1 MARAVTIHQTWT
13 VTPKLMCISDAP
25 SLSKRHLWNNNH
37 HLSSVVGQQ
46 ENRFQTICQNL
57 FPESKGTTTCQAEY
71 IYTENTAF
79 MSFVYSQ
86 LESSQKEFLPSK
98 TWYDFV
104 EEILDGQVERST

>member
-1 MARAVTIHQTWT
+1 
-13 VTPKLMCISDAP
+13 
-25 SLSKRHLWNNNH
+25 
-37 HLSSVVGQQ
+37 
-46 ENRFQTICQNL
+46 
-57 FPESKGTTTCQAEY
+57 
-71 IYTENTAF
+71 